1 MTREQL
7 IDWVAR
13 RYGLSYKQASN
24 VVDERYNKQATML
37 DRVRQQQFNSKIN
50 DYSKA
55 MQFA

>member
-13 RYGLSYKQASN
+13 RYGLTYKQASN
-24 VVDERYNKQATML
+24 VVDEHYNKRATML